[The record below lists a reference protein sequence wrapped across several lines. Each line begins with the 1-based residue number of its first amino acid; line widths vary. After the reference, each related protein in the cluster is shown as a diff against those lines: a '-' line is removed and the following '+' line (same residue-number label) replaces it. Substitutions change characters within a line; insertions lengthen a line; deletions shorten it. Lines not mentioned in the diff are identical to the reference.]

1 MPNNTLSYLLQHTNH
16 NGVSIFVA
24 GLLLTL
30 SLYHFLLYFQ
40 HKDKAYLYYSL
51 FTFLIFVFIYH
62 RASHFFLVE
71 LSQGIKPFLYFIH
84 FPIQWL
90 FNTVYLLF
98 VITFIDLET
107 TRPKWNKFLK
117 YAITFYLIVLV
128 IISLYAYIADSTTI
142 LGAMYAYFFL
152 PTITVVAVITMY
164 VLYTMDTVLKHYV
177 LVGSFVYLSLS
188 LTAFYLAFFEHY
200 FIGLFYIA
208 VIIESIFFALGLG
221 AKQKILLLAKNEIQE
236 KVIAEHEL
244 NSKLQEEIKT
254 KLAKEVA
261 LKTEEILQLT
271 SKNKIK
277 LQRKLA
283 LAYSKQTLDLRMR
296 ALQTQMNP
304 HFLFNSLNSIKHYI
318 IKNNKKDA
326 TYFLSKLA
334 MFIRKILDSSRL
346 KEITLQEEV
355 NIMQLYLEVEN
366 IRLRQRIQFD
376 VKIDNSIDLTQIK
389 IPPLVLQPFIENAIW
404 HGLSLR
410 KGLKTIQMNIAMKNK
425 VLQISITD
433 NGIGREHAAKHK
445 DAKLVAKE
453 SLGIALTKERLLA
466 FTSHKTSRATI
477 SFEDLY
483 DKEKAIGTKVLVQ
496 IPL

>member
-1 MPNNTLSYLLQHTNH
+1 MPNNTLSYLLQHPNH

-40 HKDKAYLYYSL
+40 HKDKVYLYYSF
-51 FTFLIFVFIYH
+51 FTFLIFVFTYH
-62 RASHFFLVE
+62 RASDFFLVE
-71 LSQGIKPFLYFIH
+71 LSQGIKPFLSFIH

-117 YAITFYLIVLV
+117 YTIAVYLIVLL
-128 IISLYAYIADSTTI
+128 IISLYAYIVDYRNILST
-142 LGAMYAYFFL
+142 MYAYFFL
-152 PTITVVAVITMY
+152 PSITVVSVITMY
-164 VLYTMDTVLKHYV
+164 ILYTMKTVLKYYV
-177 LVGSFVYLSLS
+177 LAGSIIYLTLSLI
-188 LTAFYLAFFEHY
+188 AFYLAFSGHY
-200 FIGLFYIA
+200 FVGLFYIA
-208 VIIESIFFALGLG
+208 VIIESVFFALGLG
-221 AKQKILLLAKNEIQE
+221 AKQKILLLAKNEIQA

-254 KLAKEVA
+254 KLTKEVA

-355 NIMQLYLEVEN
+355 TIMQLYLEVEN
-366 IRLRQRIQFD
+366 IRLRQHIQFD
-376 VKIDNSIDLTQIK
+376 VKIDKNINLTQIK

-404 HGLSLR
+404 HGLALK
-410 KGLKTIQMNIAMKNK
+410 KGLKTIQMNIDLIGKG
-425 VLQISITD
+425 LQINITD
-433 NGIGREHAAKHK
+433 NGIGRENAAKHK

-453 SLGIALTKERLLA
+453 SLGIDLTKERLKA
-466 FTSHKTSRATI
+466 FTSHKTSAATVN
-477 SFEDLY
+477 FENLY
-483 DKEKAIGTKVLVQ
+483 DKEKAIGTKVLIR